1 MGLRDLFRGNSN
13 QESDKTNEKD
23 NASVENNQAGGE
35 KNQNSSNNEQSN
47 ESKVAAN
54 NTSVVTSVLTAKQ
67 NLTEVAQQYNI
78 RREALQ
84 DLLFDH
90 QKEIQTE
97 VDKLNQKISDTQK
110 QADDSGSQ
118 ITDIQNKMEEASEEA
133 SAPFVKKQNELNSRI
148 KENQDKAG
156 NLIDQVNDVNAEL
169 TGLNNKQQ
177 QLIQAEA
184 DISAKF
190 KSEKDPAVIVTL
202 ADQYR
207 DDIKNNKAER
217 DDNAA
222 SIQAVDSKQ
231 KGLKDQLQAVRDKL
245 TADQKELSDV
255 NDQLEE
261 VQNKVAS
268 DDEELSKK
276 LDSLTQELSQNQA
289 QLTELQGQLDK
300 KNSELTDVNTDI
312 NKWMGVPVP
321 VKGLVL
327 DSDSEIILD
336 MDNLTDDQYEQMKL
350 VVKVMMNRGIERVGL
365 YTSQFKLNLT
375 SQIATWTND
384 LKVKGGVVSVYNP
397 LYSLQHQGQLGAKY
411 QLPDNTVSDEWNDDH
426 TERTMKLE
434 NGWTLKVR
442 YYPSSENVA
451 TVDSYKDDKLA
462 EISQLTTE
470 GQLTSNRFFNDD
482 GTKNR
487 DEYYSQSGLGVLNV
501 HYEDDKISQV
511 ELLNAVGMQIQAF
524 DTIADFT
531 EWWVKNNFNKS
542 GFLVGSIE
550 NEQYRHMLSLMQGN
564 SIALVTGAAT
574 DKDDFKS
581 WATNLPQQQYLVD
594 NYETEMKLIRQLNQ
608 PLNISLLDPHNLPV
622 TLGIP
627 FTDAEK

>member
-13 QESDKTNEKD
+13 QESDKTNEK
-23 NASVENNQAGGE
+23 NAEKEEITQSGNLNNQSDKQE
-35 KNQNSSNNEQSN
+35 NVSNITESN
-47 ESKVAAN
+47 P
-54 NTSVVTSVLTAKQ
+54 SVVTSVLTAKQ
-67 NLTEVAQQYNI
+67 NLTEIAQQYNI
-78 RREALQ
+78 RRETLQ

-90 QKEIQTE
+90 QKEIQT
-97 VDKLNQKISDTQK
+97 VIDKLNQEISDAQK

-133 SAPFVKKQNELNSRI
+133 AAPFVKKQAELNSRI

-156 NLIDQVNDVNAEL
+156 GLIDQVKEINAEL

-177 QLIQAEA
+177 QLIQAET

-207 DDIKNNKAER
+207 DDIKSNKAER

-222 SIQAVDSKQ
+222 TIQAVDKKQ
-231 KGLKDQLQAVRDKL
+231 QGLKDQLQVVRDKL

-255 NDQLEE
+255 NEQLEE

-268 DDEELSKK
+268 DDEELSKE
-276 LDSLTQELSQNQA
+276 LNSLTQKMNQNQA
-289 QLTELQGQLDK
+289 QLNELQGELDK
-300 KNSELTDVNTDI
+300 KNSELAEVNTDI

-327 DSDSEIILD
+327 NSDSEIILD

-375 SQIATWTND
+375 NQIATWTND
-384 LKVKGGVVSVYNP
+384 LQVKGGVVSVYNP

-411 QLPDNTVSDEWNDDH
+411 QLPDNAVSDEWNDDH
-426 TERTMKLE
+426 TERTMTLE

-451 TVDSYKDDKLA
+451 VVDSYKDDKLA
-462 EISQLTTE
+462 ESSQLTTE

-501 HYEDDKISQV
+501 HYEDDKLSQV
-511 ELLNAVGMQIQAF
+511 ELLNAVGMQVEAF

-550 NEQYRHMLSLMQGN
+550 NEQYRRMLSLMQGN
-564 SIALVTGAAT
+564 SIALVTDPAVDNA
-574 DKDDFKS
+574 DFKS
-581 WATNLPQQQYLVD
+581 WAINLPQQQYLVD

-627 FTDAEK
+627 FADAK

>member
-13 QESDKTNEKD
+13 QESAKTNEKD
-23 NASVENNQAGGE
+23 NTSAKNNQAGSE
-35 KNQNSSNNEQSN
+35 ENQSSNSNEQGN
-47 ESKVAAN
+47 HSKVTENSA
-54 NTSVVTSVLTAKQ
+54 SVVTSVLTAKQ
-67 NLTEVAQQYNI
+67 NLTEISQQYNI
-78 RREALQ
+78 RRETLQ

-90 QKEIQTE
+90 QKEIQT
-97 VDKLNQKISDTQK
+97 VIDQLNEKVVETQK
-110 QADDSGSQ
+110 TTDDIGTQ
-118 ITDIQNKMEEASEEA
+118 VTKIQDQLEEASKEA
-133 SAPFVKKQNELNSRI
+133 SAPLVEKQNQLNSRI
-148 KENQDKAG
+148 KENQGKAG
-156 NLIDQVNDVNAEL
+156 SLIDQVKEINAEL

-177 QLIQAEA
+177 QLIQAET
-184 DISAKF
+184 DISNKF

-207 DDIKNNKAER
+207 DDIKSNKAER

-222 SIQAVDSKQ
+222 TIQAVDKKQ
-231 KGLKDQLQAVRDKL
+231 QGLKDQLQAVRDKL

-255 NDQLEE
+255 NNQLEE
-261 VQNKVAS
+261 VQQKVAT

-276 LDSLTQELSQNQA
+276 LDSLTQEMSKDQD
-289 QLTELQGQLDK
+289 QLAELQGELDK
-300 KNSELTDVNTDI
+300 KNSELTGVNTDI

-327 DSDSEIILD
+327 NSDSEIILD
-336 MDNLTDDQYEQMKL
+336 MDNLTDDQYDQMKL

-365 YTSQFKLNLT
+365 YTSQFRLNLT
-375 SQIATWTND
+375 NLIATWTNE
-384 LKVKGGVVSVYNP
+384 LQVKGGVVSVYNP

-411 QLPDNTVSDEWNDDH
+411 KLPDNPVSDEWDDDH
-426 TERTMKLE
+426 IERTLKLE
-434 NGWTLKVR
+434 NGWMLKIR
-442 YYPSSENVA
+442 YYPSTENIM
-451 TVDSYKDDKLA
+451 TVDSFKSGHLS
-462 EISQLTTE
+462 ESSNITTE

-511 ELLNAVGMQIQAF
+511 ELLNAVGMQVEAF

-531 EWWVKNNFNKS
+531 EWWIKNNFNKS

-564 SIALVTGAAT
+564 SIALVTDSAV
-574 DKDDFKS
+574 DNDDFKS

-627 FTDAEK
+627 FADAK